1 MIKIIHLAIVLSIA
15 AMLFTACD
23 NQSSLQAYL
32 VDKREN
38 DQFINIDLPI
48 SLFKIDSLA
57 LNKDQK
63 AALGSLR
70 KVNVMALKIEKGGMA
85 LYSSEKEKIK
95 QLLKSGDYHE
105 LVKFGS
111 NQKGASVSYYGDEKA
126 VDEVVFF
133 GSDNEKGLILLRVLG
148 EDMNP
153 AYVAQL
159 LSVVQGVDKENQ
171 GFESLMSLVNM
182 Q

>member
-1 MIKIIHLAIVLSIA
+1 MIKIIQLIIFFSMA
-15 AMLFTACD
+15 AVFFTACN

-38 DQFINIDLPI
+38 NQFINIDLPI

-57 LNKDQK
+57 LNKNQK
-63 AALGSLR
+63 NALESLR
-70 KVNVMALKIEKGGMA
+70 KINVLALKIDKGGKA
-85 LYSSEKEKIK
+85 LYDSEKEKIK
-95 QLLKSGDYHE
+95 QILKSGDYHE

-111 NQKGASVSYYGDEKA
+111 NQKGASVSYYGEEES

-148 EDMNP
+148 DEMNP
-153 AYVAQL
+153 AHIAQL

-171 GFESLMSLVNM
+171 GFESLMSLM
-182 Q
+182 K